1 MEWINEWIHE
11 TEREK
16 THNFWKE
23 LSRLHLKQETAKD
36 RETGEDTVDE
46 KDFLEVYLMA
56 DHESQTESPHDA
68 GREEDV
74 VIPNGGYRIYAIGES
89 AQRNNKESV

>member
-1 MEWINEWIHE
+1 MNEWIHE

-23 LSRLHLKQETAKD
+23 LSRLHLEQETAKD

-46 KDFLEVYLMA
+46 EDFLEVYLMA
-56 DHESQTESPHDA
+56 DHESKTESPHDA

-74 VIPNGGYRIYAIGES
+74 VIPNGSDRVGAVGES
-89 AQRNNKESV
+89 AQRNNEESV